1 LPSVVRWLGLGRHA
15 AQEREREHKAELA
28 ARAEALTVAQ
38 NRLEQLATEGQI
50 SSEALMVL
58 RARHDDRS
66 GRLPRATPEGLDVAL
81 VAAELRSEL
90 IAAEREF
97 IYQQLRDG
105 RITDEARRRIERE
118 LDLEEAG
125 IACKKE
131 GGVEPPL

>member
-1 LPSVVRWLGLGRHA
+1 
-15 AQEREREHKAELA
+15 LA
-28 ARAEALTVAQ
+28 
-38 NRLEQLATEGQI
+38 
-50 SSEALMVL
+50 VL

-66 GRLPRATPEGLDVAL
+66 GRLPRETSDGIDVAL

-97 IYQQLRDG
+97 IYQLLRDG